1 MSVAFSLS
9 MYVKR
14 STDKQGMTSA
24 HLQLDGN
31 LQSKRRLMRT
41 ISDNLGKKQEDM
53 KQMLLFKQLVNRRL
67 GIAKE
72 VRIHHWSLEI
82 IMS

>member
-1 MSVAFSLS
+1 
-9 MYVKR
+9 
-14 STDKQGMTSA
+14 
-24 HLQLDGN
+24 
-31 LQSKRRLMRT
+31 
-41 ISDNLGKKQEDM
+41 M